1 MASARHQTTAI
12 QRRRR
17 RRPST
22 TLRGTSNSKAIR
34 FFFKYSNNPPLQR
47 LNNNNRPHRMLLRW
61 VLWRVVHLAQHRAN
75 NNNNNLIIVII
86 KHRLH
91 SNLNLRRLPLR
102 PLRQPLLL
110 LRLTVKI
117 VSSQNRYNDYM
128 NRFYTHT
135 HTK

>member
-1 MASARHQTTAI
+1 MALARHQTTAI

-34 FFFKYSNNPPLQR
+34 FFFKYSNNPRHQR
-47 LNNNNRPHRMLLRW
+47 LNNNNRRRLMLLRW
-61 VLWRVVHLAQHRAN
+61 VLWRVVHSAQHRAN
-75 NNNNNLIIVII
+75 NKTYLVLTIIIR
-86 KHRLH
+86 HRLH

-117 VSSQNRYNDYM
+117 VSSQNRYDDYM
-128 NRFYTHT
+128 NRF
-135 HTK
+135 